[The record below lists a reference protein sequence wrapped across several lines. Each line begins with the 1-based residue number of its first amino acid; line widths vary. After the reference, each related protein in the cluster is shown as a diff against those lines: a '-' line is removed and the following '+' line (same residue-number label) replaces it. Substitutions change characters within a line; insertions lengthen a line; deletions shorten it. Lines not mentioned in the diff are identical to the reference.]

1 MKLKGKTA
9 IVTGG
14 AMGIGL
20 ETSKILV
27 KEGCTITIWDINE
40 NELSKA
46 KEFLEKEGGKVFV
59 HLCDVTN
66 LRRITELKDIAI
78 SEMGKIDILINNA
91 GYVKGGELLA
101 YPVDIWEKTVDVNL
115 NSIINTTHTIL
126 PHMYKNNSGHVVNI
140 SSAAGLLGVPD
151 LSVYTATK
159 WAVWGFTE
167 SMRYEAW
174 NNGKHGVKW
183 SSVHPMFIATGMFE
197 GSKLGFLGRLIA
209 PNVKS
214 HDVIAKA
221 IVYGAIIKG
230 KYAVRRPQTLRLTI
244 ILRGILPDYIFQ
256 KMMLMMGVNKS
267 MKTWKGRS

>member
-9 IVTGG
+9 VVTGG

-27 KEGCTITIWDINE
+27 KEGCAVTIWDINE

-46 KEFLEKEGGKVFV
+46 KELLEKEGGKVFV

-66 LRRITELKDIAI
+66 LQRITELKDVAI
-78 SEMGKIDILINNA
+78 SEMSRIDILINNA

-101 YPVDIWEKTVDVNL
+101 HPVEIWKKTVDVNL

-126 PHMYKNNSGHVVNI
+126 PHMYENNSGHVVNI

-174 NNGKHGVKW
+174 NKGKHGVKW

-230 KYAVRRPQTLRLTI
+230 KYAVRLPQTLRLAI

-256 KMMLMMGVNKS
+256 KMVLFMGVNKS
-267 MKTWKGRS
+267 MKTWKGRG

>member
-27 KEGCTITIWDINE
+27 KEGCTVTIWDINE

-66 LRRITELKDIAI
+66 LQRIAELKDIAI
-78 SEMGKIDILINNA
+78 SEMGRIDILINNA

-101 YPVDIWEKTVDVNL
+101 HPVDIWEKTVDVNL

-126 PHMYKNNSGHVVNI
+126 PHMYENNSGHVVNI
-140 SSAAGLLGVPD
+140 SSAAGIAWRTGFIRLYGHKMGCMGLYGV
-151 LSVYTATK
+151 
-159 WAVWGFTE
+159 
-167 SMRYEAW
+167 
-174 NNGKHGVKW
+174 H
-183 SSVHPMFIATGMFE
+183 
-197 GSKLGFLGRLIA
+197 
-209 PNVKS
+209 
-214 HDVIAKA
+214 
-221 IVYGAIIKG
+221 
-230 KYAVRRPQTLRLTI
+230 AVR
-244 ILRGILPDYIFQ
+244 
-256 KMMLMMGVNKS
+256 S
-267 MKTWKGRS
+267 ME